1 MLELMT
7 DFEEKLTMGDP
18 DKYIIVFYK
27 LNNARTEY
35 IIAYEKFYYSYFA
48 ADIIS
53 YADDYAK
60 EHPEVEFYEVYNQLC

>member
-27 LNNARTEY
+27 LNNAHTEY
-35 IIAYEKFYYSYFA
+35 IIA
-48 ADIIS
+48 